1 MENVAQEWRKLGVQ
15 LLRSDQT
22 NQLGIIAANN
32 PQDVV
37 RRCQCVLE
45 KWLETS
51 VPDATWNQLIEA
63 LKKIQLDYHASELEK
78 KLKPECKI
86 IAMYL
91 LQMSSC
97 TGA

>member
-1 MENVAQEWRKLGVQ
+1 MKNVAQEWRELGVQ
-15 LLRSDQT
+15 LVRSDQT
-22 NQLGIIAANN
+22 NQLGIIAVDN

-45 KWLETS
+45 KWLKTS
-51 VPDATWNQLIEA
+51 VDATWNQLIEA
-63 LKKIQLDYHASELEK
+63 LKKIQLDFYASELEK
-78 KLKPECKI
+78 KLKSECKI